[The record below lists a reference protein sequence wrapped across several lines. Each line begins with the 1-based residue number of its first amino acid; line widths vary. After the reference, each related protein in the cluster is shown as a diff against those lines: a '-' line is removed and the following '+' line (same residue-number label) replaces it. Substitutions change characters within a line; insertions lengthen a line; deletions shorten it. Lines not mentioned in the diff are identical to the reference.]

1 MSLLC
6 KVAVSLPWVVVTTGD
21 GGGMTV
27 VAMSEA
33 ELARAGPLRDV
44 AAGRLAVDRA
54 AALMGVSRRQAL
66 RLLRRFREGGP
77 AALASRR
84 RGRPSNRRL
93 PDAVR
98 AAALSAV
105 RERYA
110 DFGPTLAA
118 EKLASLHD
126 IHDITVS
133 SETLR
138 KGMVAEGLWA
148 DRKTRARPVHQPR
161 GRRDCL
167 GELVQIDGSRHWWF
181 EDRGPPCTLLVFI
194 DDATSRLMHLQFV
207 LSETAFDYLRATRA
221 YLEAYGKPVA
231 FYSDR
236 HSIFRVGKAEAAGGD
251 GMTQFGRA
259 LHELNIDILC
269 ANSPQAKGRVERA
282 NKTLQDR
289 LAGRGF
295 AFPIERAV
303 FATVL
308 HRIMVSGSDRACEKG
323 MADYAIPGLDGLAP
337 HHLSRAMAWLGEELP
352 AEQRAGAT
360 PFAPRAVKDLIEER
374 LFERRRDLFAEL
386 SVVFLDTTSLSLV
399 GEGGDTL
406 GERGYSKDHRPDLML
421 MILGVVIDAE
431 GHPVCSQMWPG
442 NTADVGVLLP
452 VVDRLRGRFAI
463 GRVCGVADRGMI
475 SAPAVA
481 ALEGRGHCPRRAGVR
496 ARRPRAH
503 RRAGPPGGARGRPG
517 LHPAL
522 HPARRR
528 RGDPAL
534 GQGSHRRGQAP
545 HRLPQ
550 RGRGGEGRR
559 RPPGGDRR
567 AVTAGR

>member
-133 SETLR
+133 RETLR

-289 LAGRGF
+289 LVKELRLRGINGIDAANAMLPGFVADHNGRF
-295 AFPIERAV
+295 AKTPRSPKD
-303 FATVL
+303 L
-308 HRIMVSGSDRACEKG
+308 HRPLSARDDVDAALTWREERTVSHSLTLQYDKVLFLLEPSEFAR
-323 MADYAIPGLDGLAP
+323 GLARRRVTVFDYP
-337 HHLSRAMAWLGEELP
+337 DGRLEIRYRGRVLPYSTFDKLRHVPRQAAVVERKNLDAALGTSRLAQAKRDAGGAASKPAPAPLGTASERLEAAL
-352 AEQRAGAT
+352 AFVRERQAHQVRKRRAGA
-360 PFAPRAVKDLIEER
+360 P
-374 LFERRRDLFAEL
+374 
-386 SVVFLDTTSLSLV
+386 
-399 GEGGDTL
+399 
-406 GERGYSKDHRPDLML
+406 
-421 MILGVVIDAE
+421 
-431 GHPVCSQMWPG
+431 C
-442 NTADVGVLLP
+442 
-452 VVDRLRGRFAI
+452 
-463 GRVCGVADRGMI
+463 
-475 SAPAVA
+475 
-481 ALEGRGHCPRRAGVR
+481 
-496 ARRPRAH
+496 
-503 RRAGPPGGARGRPG
+503 
-517 LHPAL
+517 
-522 HPARRR
+522 
-528 RGDPAL
+528 
-534 GQGSHRRGQAP
+534 RRGQTN
-545 HRLPQ
+545 HMF
-550 RGRGGEGRR
+550 GMG
-559 RPPGGDRR
+559 
-567 AVTAGR
+567 